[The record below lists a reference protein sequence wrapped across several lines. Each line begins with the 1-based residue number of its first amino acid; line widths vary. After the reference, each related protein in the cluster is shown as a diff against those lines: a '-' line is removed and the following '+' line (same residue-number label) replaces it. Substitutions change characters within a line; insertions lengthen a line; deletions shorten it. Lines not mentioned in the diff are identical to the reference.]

1 MPGQQNGLR
10 VVPCS
15 QPDPLEPPGTT
26 APVRGVIVLLG
37 VYCCFHGLECGC
49 EKEPRGADFAREC
62 EVRALVLRPQAASRR
77 VLASHFPLGPLAHIG
92 RLAGTPSP
100 RLCGGD
106 ASPGCTQIAAE
117 RHIAPCAPTV
127 ASLPPPLLRTLHQC
141 VSAGRMPRRQPRC
154 SLLGSF
160 ASPAKSSSEA
170 TAVWALHQPSSPFED
185 GIGVA
190 RGICAD
196 RELRRRSCATGRAK
210 RSPSDRLPLYKPAR
224 TVCAPLLG
232 VHLSEVV
239 CDDNLYPCRSESH
252 THLNHTHI

>member
-10 VVPCS
+10 GVVPCS

-49 EKEPRGADFAREC
+49 EKEPRNADFARGC
-62 EVRALVLRPQAASRR
+62 EVRALVLRPQASRRR
-77 VLASHFPLGPLAHIG
+77 VLASHPPLGPLAHIG

-127 ASLPPPLLRTLHQC
+127 ASLPPPLLRTLHQMC
-141 VSAGRMPRRQPRC
+141 ERGAD
-154 SLLGSF
+154 
-160 ASPAKSSSEA
+160 ASPAAEVLSPRILCVTRKKFFGSHCRLG
-170 TAVWALHQPSSPFED
+170 TPPALLAF
-185 GIGVA
+185 
-190 RGICAD
+190 
-196 RELRRRSCATGRAK
+196 
-210 RSPSDRLPLYKPAR
+210 
-224 TVCAPLLG
+224 
-232 VHLSEVV
+232 
-239 CDDNLYPCRSESH
+239 
-252 THLNHTHI
+252 

>member
-37 VYCCFHGLECGC
+37 VHCCFHGLECGC
-49 EKEPRGADFAREC
+49 EKHRHRPRFARGC

-77 VLASHFPLGPLAHIG
+77 VLASLPPLGPLAHIG

-117 RHIAPCAPTV
+117 RQIAPCAPTV
-127 ASLPPPLLRTLHQC
+127 ANLPPPLLRSLHWVRWRISGASQARRPRVC
-141 VSAGRMPRRQPRC
+141 VEEMRHPVAVLRKLLPFGHSTSPPR
-154 SLLGSF
+154 LLRLGF
-160 ASPAKSSSEA
+160 Y
-170 TAVWALHQPSSPFED
+170 
-185 GIGVA
+185 VA
-190 RGICAD
+190 RGICAG
-196 RELRRRSCATGRAK
+196 RELPRRSCASGRAK
-210 RSPSDRLPLYKPAR
+210 RSPSDRLPL
-224 TVCAPLLG
+224 
-232 VHLSEVV
+232 
-239 CDDNLYPCRSESH
+239 
-252 THLNHTHI
+252 

>member
-1 MPGQQNGLR
+1 MSEIGFDAQTFEQYVGLGLPFSKHSVYVASRDLELEAVVSAEVKEIEEGRVDYWHSGIPCKSWSVLRFLAGQSSRSFDHPWG
-10 VVPCS
+10 
-15 QPDPLEPPGTT
+15 DG
-26 APVRGVIVLLG
+26 
-37 VYCCFHGLECGC
+37 
-49 EKEPRGADFAREC
+49 KREC

-196 RELRRRSCATGRAK
+196 RELRRRSCASGRAK
-210 RSPSDRLPLYKPAR
+210 RSPSDRLPL
-224 TVCAPLLG
+224 
-232 VHLSEVV
+232 
-239 CDDNLYPCRSESH
+239 
-252 THLNHTHI
+252 

>member
-1 MPGQQNGLR
+1 MASHRGRGRRASGNQVGAGMRYHVQSPLRVMPGQQNGLR

-37 VYCCFHGLECGC
+37 VHCCFHGLECGV
-49 EKEPRGADFAREC
+49 KKALRGADFAREC

-117 RHIAPCAPTV
+117 RHIAPCAPPV
-127 ASLPPPLLRTLHQC
+127 ASLPPPLLRTFHQMC
-141 VSAGRMPRRQPRC
+141 GR
-154 SLLGSF
+154 GAD
-160 ASPAKSSSEA
+160 ASPAAEVLSPRILCVTRKKFFGSHCRLG
-170 TAVWALHQPSSPFED
+170 TPPALLAF
-185 GIGVA
+185 
-190 RGICAD
+190 
-196 RELRRRSCATGRAK
+196 
-210 RSPSDRLPLYKPAR
+210 
-224 TVCAPLLG
+224 
-232 VHLSEVV
+232 
-239 CDDNLYPCRSESH
+239 
-252 THLNHTHI
+252 